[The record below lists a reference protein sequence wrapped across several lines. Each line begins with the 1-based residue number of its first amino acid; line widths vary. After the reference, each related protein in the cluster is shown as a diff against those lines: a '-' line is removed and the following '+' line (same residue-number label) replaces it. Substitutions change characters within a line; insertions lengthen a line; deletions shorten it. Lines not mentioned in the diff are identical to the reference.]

1 MYNVL
6 TKCPVCGG
14 ELKVTKLECTNCN
27 SKIEGEFKLSK
38 FNYLSDEQL
47 KFALVF
53 LKNAGNIKAVEK
65 ELDISYPT
73 VKKNLDELIEALGF
87 SKVDIKGE
95 VTEYNNRKDVLAALK
110 DNRISYEEAKKI
122 LAGLEE

>member
-27 SKIEGEFKLSK
+27 SRIEGDFKLSK

-87 SKVDIKGE
+87 SKVDIKEE

-110 DNRISYEEAKKI
+110 DNRISYEETKKI
-122 LAGLEE
+122 LAGMEE

>member
-6 TKCPVCGG
+6 TKCPVCGV

-27 SKIEGEFKLSK
+27 SRIEGDFKLSK

-87 SKVDIKGE
+87 SKVDIKEE

-122 LAGLEE
+122 LAGMEE

>member
-27 SKIEGEFKLSK
+27 SRIEGDFKLSK

-53 LKNAGNIKAVEK
+53 LKNAVNIKAVEK

-87 SKVDIKGE
+87 SKVDIKEE

-122 LAGLEE
+122 LAGMEE

>member
-27 SKIEGEFKLSK
+27 SRIEGDFKLSK

-87 SKVDIKGE
+87 SKVDIKEE
-95 VTEYNNRKDVLAALK
+95 VTKYNNRKDVLAALK

-122 LAGLEE
+122 LAGMEE

>member
-27 SKIEGEFKLSK
+27 SRIEGDFKLSK

-87 SKVDIKGE
+87 SKVDIKEE

-122 LAGLEE
+122 LAGMEE

>member
-6 TKCPVCGG
+6 SKCPICGG
-14 ELKVTKLECTNCN
+14 ELKVTKLECNNCN

-87 SKVDIKGE
+87 SRVDIKGE

>member
-14 ELKVTKLECTNCN
+14 ELKVTKLECSNCN

-87 SKVDIKGE
+87 SKVDIKEE

-122 LAGLEE
+122 LAGMEE

>member
-27 SKIEGEFKLSK
+27 SRIEGDFKLSK
-38 FNYLSDEQL
+38 FNYLNDEQL

-87 SKVDIKGE
+87 SKVDIKEE

-122 LAGLEE
+122 LAGMEE